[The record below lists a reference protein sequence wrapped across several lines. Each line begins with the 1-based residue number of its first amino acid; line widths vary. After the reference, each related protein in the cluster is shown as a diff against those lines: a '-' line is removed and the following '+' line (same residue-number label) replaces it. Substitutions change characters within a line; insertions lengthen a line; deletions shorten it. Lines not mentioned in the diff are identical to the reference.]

1 MFRAIF
7 FACIVAAMMAMPV
20 RAAEDFAPAEFP
32 HFQFKGHDEEAQLL
46 SDYLWYHFSKRLGNG
61 ICLFNREYLLCAD
74 TWMGGAIAPDR
85 KKPIQEVHRED
96 LLGIEIDS
104 EGYVNTHQH
113 FSHAHDHGWP
123 FPIWTQAG
131 NVQKAAGWHFQPLDK
146 VPGWVGDGLR
156 HRKMTAFCGEDAINR
171 WSLENARS
179 LGMID
184 NCWRIE
190 ASGPS
195 PTIITP
201 EGTIIDAFNA
211 PFLQLR
217 WKRSVPPKTHAL
229 PYVEWLR
236 EEDTAFGPD
245 RRMNF
250 GFDTTHL
257 SGPNLYHSHMAM
269 YRHPLWQGKIK
280 RMRIVLAPGESDGTF
295 DIDSFFTAYDTRH
308 TINNPIFVLASRLYF
323 NWTGDIDFLRQ
334 SINRMRTALRYQQ
347 TEMGGIEH
355 NFIRNPWVGH
365 DGLPGVIT
373 KPDGR
378 KTIESG
384 RGIGNNYW
392 DIMPFG
398 GDDFYA
404 TNQYYAA
411 TLALAGIEDAIRRN
425 PGWGV
430 PLGALAMD
438 PAWLRQHAQAMKE
451 EANRRFWNPTAGRF
465 VAAIDTAGKA
475 HDYGFTFLNLDSIWY
490 GMASEEH
497 ARSII
502 DWINGTRIVEGDTST
517 GADIYHWRFG
527 PRATTLRNIDW
538 YGQGWSH
545 PEKIPFGGQVQDGGA
560 VLGFTFYDLWAR
572 LQFLGADNAWQR
584 LKEILAWEK
593 EVKSAGGYRA
603 YYADGKQGTTMQG
616 GGTAG
621 GIGIDAE
628 FLESSLLPSIMVYG
642 FIGIKPNAEMLSI
655 TPKLPRECP
664 ELGMTNLQYQ
674 NAVMDIF
681 ATEKTITVALKNT
694 PLTPIALKLP
704 DDWTQKKPRKQK
716 PPFVLATPGNYI
728 FKK

>member
-1 MFRAIF
+1 MVFIGIGMMGLAG
-7 FACIVAAMMAMPV
+7 AA
-20 RAAEDFAPAEFP
+20 RAAEEPAPADFP
-32 HFQFKGHDEEAQLL
+32 HFQFKGHEEESQLL

-61 ICLFNREYLLCAD
+61 ICLFNREYLLHAD
-74 TWMGGAIAPDR
+74 AWMGGATAPDR
-85 KKPIQEVHRED
+85 KKTIQEVHRED
-96 LLGIEIDS
+96 LLAIDIDS

-113 FSHAHDHGWP
+113 FSHAHDRGWP
-123 FPIWTQAG
+123 FPMWTQAG
-131 NVQKAAGWHFQPLDK
+131 NMQKAAGWHFQPLDK

-156 HRKMTAFCGEDAINR
+156 RRKMNAFCGEDAIHR

-184 NCWRIE
+184 NRWRVE

-195 PTIITP
+195 PTLITP

-217 WKRSVPPKTHAL
+217 WTRSAPPKTHAL

-236 EEDTAFGPD
+236 EGDTAFGPD
-245 RRMNF
+245 RRMYF

-257 SGPNLYHSHMAM
+257 SPAGLYHSHMAM
-269 YRHPLWQGKIK
+269 YRHPLWQGKIT
-280 RMRIVLAPGESDGTF
+280 RMRIVLAPGEPEGTF

-308 TINNPIFVLASRLYF
+308 TINNPIFVIASRLYF

-334 SINRMRTALRYQQ
+334 NINRMRTALRHQQ

-355 NFIRNPWVGH
+355 TFIRNPWVGH

-373 KPDGR
+373 NPDGG

-384 RGIGNNYW
+384 HGIGNNYW

-404 TNQYYAA
+404 TYQYYAA
-411 TLALAGIEDAIRRN
+411 TLALADIEDALRRN

-438 PAWLRQHAQAMKE
+438 PAGLRRHAQAVKE
-451 EANRRFWNPTAGRF
+451 EANRRFWNPATGRF

-490 GMASEEH
+490 GIASGEH
-497 ARSII
+497 AASIM
-502 DWINGTRIVEGDTST
+502 DWITGTRIVEGDTST

-527 PRATTLRNIDW
+527 PRATTLRNVDW

-545 PEKIPFGGQVQDGGA
+545 PEKIPWGAQVQDGGA

-572 LQFLGADNAWQR
+572 LNLLGPDNAWQR
-584 LKEILAWEK
+584 LRAILAWEK
-593 EVKSAGGYRA
+593 EVKAEGGYRA
-603 YYADGKQGTTMQG
+603 YYAEGKQGATLQG

-628 FLESSLLPSIMVYG
+628 FFESSLLPSIVVYG
-642 FIGIKPNAEMLSI
+642 FLGIEPGAEALSI
-655 TPKLPRECP
+655 HPKLPKECP
-664 ELGMTNLQYQ
+664 EIGMTNLLYQ
-674 NAVMDIF
+674 NTLLDLHAS
-681 ATEKTITVALKNT
+681 EKTIALTVKNT
-694 PLTPIALKLP
+694 PLNPIALRLP
-704 DDWTQKKPRKQK
+704 EGWTQKKPSKQQ
-716 PPFVLATPGNYI
+716 PPFSLATSGDYI
-728 FKK
+728 FKQ

>member
-1 MFRAIF
+1 MILL
-7 FACIVAAMMAMPV
+7 CVVSGMLAMSAW
-20 RAAEDFAPAEFP
+20 AEEDAAPAEFP
-32 HFQFKGHDEEAQLL
+32 HFQFTGHDEEARIL
-46 SDYLWYHFSKRLGNG
+46 SDYLWRHFSKRGGNG
-61 ICLFNREYLLCAD
+61 ICLFNREYLLCSD

-113 FSHAHDHGWP
+113 FSHAHDRGWP
-123 FPIWTQAG
+123 FPMWTQAG
-131 NVQKAAGWHFQPLDK
+131 NVQMAAGWHFQPLDK

-156 HRKMTAFCGEDAINR
+156 RRKMTAFCGEDAIGR

-184 NCWRIE
+184 NCWRVE
-190 ASGPS
+190 ATGIS
-195 PTIITP
+195 PTLITP
-201 EGTIIDAFNA
+201 EGIIIDAFNA

-217 WKRSVPPKTHAL
+217 WKRSAPPTSHAL
-229 PYVEWLR
+229 PYMEWLR

-245 RRMNF
+245 RRMYF

-308 TINNPIFVLASRLYF
+308 TINNPIFVIASRLYF
-323 NWTGDIDFLRQ
+323 NWTGDIGFLRQ
-334 SINRMRTALRYQQ
+334 NINRMRTALRYQQ
-347 TEMGGIEH
+347 TEMGGIEN
-355 NFIRNPWVGH
+355 NFIHNPWVGH

-373 KPDGR
+373 KPDGG
-378 KTIESG
+378 KIIESG
-384 RGIGNNYW
+384 HGIGNNYW

-411 TLALAGIEDAIRRN
+411 TLALAGIEEAIRRN
-425 PGWGV
+425 SGWGV

-438 PAWLRQHAQAMKE
+438 PAWLRQHAHAVKE
-451 EANRRFWNPTAGRF
+451 EANRRFWNPATGRF

-475 HDYGFTFLNLDSIWY
+475 HDYGFTFLNLDAIWY

-545 PEKIPFGGQVQDGGA
+545 PESIPFGGQVQDGGA
-560 VLGFTFYDLWAR
+560 VLGFSFYDMWAR
-572 LQFLGADNAWQR
+572 LQLLGADNAWQH
-584 LKEILAWEK
+584 LTEILAWEK
-593 EVKSAGGYRA
+593 EVKAAGGYRA

-628 FLESSLLPSIMVYG
+628 FFESSLLPSIMVYG
-642 FIGIKPNAEMLSI
+642 FLGITPSAESLSMD
-655 TPKLPRECP
+655 PKLPKECP

-674 NAVMDIF
+674 NAVLDIL
-681 ATEKTITVALKNT
+681 ANKKTIVITLKNT
-694 PLTPIALKLP
+694 PLNPIALKLP
-704 DDWTQKKPRKQK
+704 EGWKQKKPSKQK
-716 PPFVLATPGNYI
+716 PPFVLSTPGKYL